1 MRGHQSAF
9 HSINEIIITPNF
21 VKKIFG
27 DLIGENK
34 LVNWC
39 HEQDT
44 TDATTKG
51 TAAKAVKVTI
61 ITSENNNDAG
71 NSAISL

>member
-1 MRGHQSAF
+1 MNS
-9 HSINEIIITPNF
+9 
-21 VKKIFG
+21 
-27 DLIGENK
+27 
-34 LVNWC
+34 C
-39 HEQDT
+39 HEQNT
-44 TDATTKG
+44 ADAITKG

>member
-1 MRGHQSAF
+1 MDS
-9 HSINEIIITPNF
+9 
-21 VKKIFG
+21 
-27 DLIGENK
+27 IGEND

-44 TDATTKG
+44 TDAITKE

-71 NSAISL
+71 NSAISFNKLLNGFA

>member
-1 MRGHQSAF
+1 MWGHQNAF
-9 HSINEIIITPNF
+9 HSINQIIITPNF
-21 VKKIFG
+21 GKKIYV

-34 LVNWC
+34 FVIWC